1 MQQAFSEKERFE
13 VSLEDLQT
21 FLSVADLGSF
31 SRAADKLSLSQPS
44 VSNRVKRLEDK
55 LGVKLLDRNTRRVE
69 LTKEGLRLHSRASV
83 TLRALKDLL
92 REFHAEVGAR
102 RLQVDVAA
110 TMMVST
116 IALPPII
123 RSFTEANRQD
133 ISVRLSDRSPAG
145 AISDVANGRVDM
157 AILVAEDLP
166 EGLHFEPLLSDVC
179 VAITP
184 LGHPLL
190 EKGSATLAEILA
202 YPLLSPDGHVAL
214 RQAIASAAE
223 QRDLQL
229 NLAAPALGVSNV
241 MTLLAMAAAGLGIC
255 IHPPSLIPP
264 EFRPTIGILRIS
276 DCDIIRSFGIV
287 TAVDRK
293 LAPPARAFRDHLIEV
308 ARIGRFGDAGNR
320 RKCQTWQRVS
330 FLYVK
335 PITTFRRRLGAEIFS
350 NLGDQRFFRPACGE
364 GLIRRQLPFSCL
376 LRRVLRR

>member
-1 MQQAFSEKERFE
+1 MQPVMSEKERFE

-31 SRAADKLSLSQPS
+31 SRAAERLSLSQPS

-69 LTKEGLRLHSRASV
+69 LTKEGQRLHSRASV

-116 IALPPII
+116 IALPPVI
-123 RSFTEANRQD
+123 RAFAESSPHE
-133 ISVRLSDRSPAG
+133 ISVRLSDRSPAH
-145 AISDVANGRVDM
+145 AISDVASGKVDM
-157 AILVAEDLP
+157 AVLVAEDLP
-166 EGLHFEPLLSDVC
+166 PNLEFEPLLSDVC

-190 EKGSATLAEILA
+190 SKGSATLAEILA

-214 RQAIASAAE
+214 RRAIVKEAE
-223 QRDLQL
+223 ARGLLVD
-229 NLAAPALGVSNV
+229 LAAPALGVSNV

-255 IHPPSLIPP
+255 IHPPSLIPA
-264 EFRPTIGILRIS
+264 EFRPTIGIIRIS
-276 DCDIIRSFGIV
+276 DCDIVRSFGIV
-287 TAVDRK
+287 TAADRR
-293 LAPPARAFRDHLIEV
+293 LPPPARAFKEFLANI
-308 ARIGRFGDAGNR
+308 ARQGRFGSPDVDGPPR
-320 RKCQTWQRVS
+320 
-330 FLYVK
+330 
-335 PITTFRRRLGAEIFS
+335 
-350 NLGDQRFFRPACGE
+350 
-364 GLIRRQLPFSCL
+364 GLTE
-376 LRRVLRR
+376 

>member
-1 MQQAFSEKERFE
+1 MKPVMSDKERFE

-31 SRAADKLSLSQPS
+31 SRAAERLSLSQPS

-69 LTKEGLRLHSRASV
+69 LTKEGTRLHARASV

-123 RSFTEANRQD
+123 RSFGENGRQD
-133 ISVRLSDRSPAG
+133 ISVRLSDRSPAQ
-145 AISDVANGRVDM
+145 AVSDVANGRVDM
-157 AILVAEDLP
+157 AVLVAEDLP
-166 EGLHFEPLLSDVC
+166 ETLQFDPLLSDVC

-190 EKGSATLAEILA
+190 ERGEATLAEILA
-202 YPLLSPDGHVAL
+202 HPLLSPDGHVAL
-214 RQAIASAAE
+214 RRAIAGEAE
-223 QRDLQL
+223 RRGLEL

-276 DCDIIRSFGIV
+276 DCDIVRSFGIV
-287 TAVDRK
+287 TSSDRR
-293 LAPPARAFRDHLIEV
+293 LPPPARAFRD
-308 ARIGRFGDAGNR
+308 
-320 RKCQTWQRVS
+320 
-330 FLYVK
+330 FLLESA
-335 PITTFRRRLGAEIFS
+335 RLGKFGSAEPDV
-350 NLGDQRFFRPACGE
+350 G
-364 GLIRRQLPFSCL
+364 RRD
-376 LRRVLRR
+376 VIE